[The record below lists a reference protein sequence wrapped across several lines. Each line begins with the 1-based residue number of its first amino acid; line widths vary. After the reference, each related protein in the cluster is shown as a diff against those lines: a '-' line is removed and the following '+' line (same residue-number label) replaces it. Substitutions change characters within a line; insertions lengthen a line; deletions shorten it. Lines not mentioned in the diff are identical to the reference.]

1 MTPAKEIYDL
11 MIDRL
16 QSLDTQ
22 YVEEIIIGLT
32 WTLCRIR
39 GDNLG
44 LTMSPGIATR
54 TLPWSGTLVGK
65 STRELA
71 HWIRG
76 WDPYQSTIA
85 MAAINAT
92 LNSQSELLA
101 GATPIDMA
109 SGPGNLA
116 VFEHFAPL
124 MKDQKVAVIGR
135 YPGFDLYEDQFDL
148 TVIERRPGYGDL
160 PDQACEYVLPES
172 DWVFITGASIPNKT
186 FPRLAE
192 LSRHANVV
200 LLGPTVPWLP
210 ELSEMGVD
218 YVAGVRV
225 DAPDRL
231 RRTVAEGGGIRIF
244 GQGVSYYLADVGQGK
259 MESVKKQIAEI
270 AAKRDHLKNDV
281 EAWQSGMAMN
291 PLPRLRELEALDRQL
306 SELDSRYKCMW
317 DSRHAKPGSTMRAVN
332 E

>member
-16 QSLDTQ
+16 QSLDAQ

-92 LNSQSELLA
+92 LNSQSELLHS
-101 GATPIDMA
+101 PYLL
-109 SGPGNLA
+109 P
-116 VFEHFAPL
+116 HF
-124 MKDQKVAVIGR
+124 
-135 YPGFDLYEDQFDL
+135 
-148 TVIERRPGYGDL
+148 
-160 PDQACEYVLPES
+160 
-172 DWVFITGASIPNKT
+172 
-186 FPRLAE
+186 
-192 LSRHANVV
+192 
-200 LLGPTVPWLP
+200 
-210 ELSEMGVD
+210 
-218 YVAGVRV
+218 
-225 DAPDRL
+225 
-231 RRTVAEGGGIRIF
+231 
-244 GQGVSYYLADVGQGK
+244 VSYSLYSSSHNLINIVF
-259 MESVKKQIAEI
+259 
-270 AAKRDHLKNDV
+270 
-281 EAWQSGMAMN
+281 
-291 PLPRLRELEALDRQL
+291 
-306 SELDSRYKCMW
+306 
-317 DSRHAKPGSTMRAVN
+317 
-332 E
+332 